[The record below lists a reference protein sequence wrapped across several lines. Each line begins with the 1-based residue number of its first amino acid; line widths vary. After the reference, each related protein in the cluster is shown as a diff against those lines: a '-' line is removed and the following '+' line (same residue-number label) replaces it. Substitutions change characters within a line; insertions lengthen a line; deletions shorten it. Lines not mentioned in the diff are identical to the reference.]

1 MEQKIEKLNEMLERE
16 KRIKLIC
23 AELNRFV
30 DLKSRL
36 KTVIKYIKGLAGC
49 EAISIRLHSEKDYP
63 YFVYNGFKSTFIKHE
78 TSICAMDDTDRINP
92 LSDGDV
98 RLLECICGYVIQG
111 ECEPDLPFF
120 TKYGSFW
127 TNNTTSLLNDKSLT
141 DCVGKTRNYC
151 NMCGY
156 ESVALIP
163 IKSEGENIGLIQI
176 NDKRRD
182 MFTEECLEYLEMIA
196 EQIALAVQNSLKH
209 IKLQETLKEIKTLNK
224 KLAIAAKTDPLTGLM
239 NRKAFM
245 GMAEYEKKRFARS
258 KKPFSI
264 IMCDIDHFKSI
275 NDSMGHDAGDYVLVQ
290 IAELLRKSVR
300 QQDTVCRWGGEEFI
314 ILLPETNLSGGKKLA
329 DKLRKTIESEEF
341 YFNSRKL
348 KITMSFG
355 ITFCEENVTVYSYIK
370 EADELMYQAK
380 KSGRNRIVTN
390 QVT

>member
-1 MEQKIEKLNEMLERE
+1 
-16 KRIKLIC
+16 
-23 AELNRFV
+23 
-30 DLKSRL
+30 
-36 KTVIKYIKGLAGC
+36 
-49 EAISIRLHSEKDYP
+49 
-63 YFVYNGFKSTFIKHE
+63 
-78 TSICAMDDTDRINP
+78 
-92 LSDGDV
+92 
-98 RLLECICGYVIQG
+98 
-111 ECEPDLPFF
+111 
-120 TKYGSFW
+120 
-127 TNNTTSLLNDKSLT
+127 
-141 DCVGKTRNYC
+141 
-151 NMCGY
+151 MCGY